1 MDKRNKTREA
11 STRIID
17 FTLSETESESVKK
30 FYQEHKD
37 CCSKLLG
44 KRFFSSIGGELS
56 YIITPTGLGNCIT
69 IRCNSCGEEKEIT
82 DTSNW

>member
-11 STRIID
+11 SIRVIN
-17 FTLSETESESVKK
+17 FTLNETESKCADEFYKK
-30 FYQEHKD
+30 HKD
-37 CCSKLLG
+37 CCSKLTR
-44 KRFFSSIGGELS
+44 KRFFSSTGGELS